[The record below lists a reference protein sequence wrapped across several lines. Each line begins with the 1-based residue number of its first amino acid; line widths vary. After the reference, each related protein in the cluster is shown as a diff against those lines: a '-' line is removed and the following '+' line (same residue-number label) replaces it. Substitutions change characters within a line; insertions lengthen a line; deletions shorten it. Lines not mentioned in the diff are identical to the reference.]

1 MYLYV
6 PNIYGEDK
14 DIICHRMQFVFLF
27 CFFSLRNCFRIHS
40 FCLLVR
46 IYAIIYSD
54 SLEKEVEERNP
65 VQDEW
70 YFFFV
75 STQFKLILD
84 KYFCIIQIKKISPVF
99 TTGSQGLVCPLEFWT
114 ACSKESLREGGEGRG
129 RGTRRSMVSCWFLL
143 PLPRQGCVVRRSP
156 GCWTV
161 YFWRFGSGVRN
172 SVQRL
177 GGPGS
182 INWQWDNE

>member
-27 CFFSLRNCFRIHS
+27 FFSLRNCFRIHS

-114 ACSKESLREGGEGRG
+114 ACSKESLREGGGRG
-129 RGTRRSMVSCWFLL
+129 GGVGRGGAWYPADSCFLFPAKGVWFADL
-143 PLPRQGCVVRRSP
+143 PDVE
-156 GCWTV
+156 
-161 YFWRFGSGVRN
+161 RFISGD
-172 SVQRL
+172 SVQV
-177 GGPGS
+177 
-182 INWQWDNE
+182 